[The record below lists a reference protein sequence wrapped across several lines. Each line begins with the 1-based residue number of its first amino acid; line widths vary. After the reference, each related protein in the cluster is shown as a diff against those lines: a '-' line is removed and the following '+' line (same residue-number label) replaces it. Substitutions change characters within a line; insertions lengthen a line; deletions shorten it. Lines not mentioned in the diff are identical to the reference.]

1 MKKKVTRDRLTMRI
15 PADLLDW
22 VRSFSKKKEKT
33 VTQVVVDHFVDLR
46 EKDNAKASVP
56 GR

>member
-1 MKKKVTRDRLTMRI
+1 VKKKVIRDRLTMRI
-15 PADLLDW
+15 PSDLLDW

-33 VTQVVVDHFVDLR
+33 VTQVVVDHFVELR
-46 EKDNAKASVP
+46 EKDDAKASLS

>member
-1 MKKKVTRDRLTMRI
+1 VKKRVIRDRLTMRI
-15 PADLLDW
+15 PSDLLDW

-33 VTQVVVDHFVDLR
+33 VTQVVVDHFVELR
-46 EKDNAKASVP
+46 EKDDAKASLS